1 MACNYSH
8 AGYIEKCSCIPYSGN
23 VCDDYILRFV
33 VENEV
38 CKLMFTVNWTNHLI
52 YPHYDSNRHFVM
64 VFAQLLYMRSSEY
77 KVQTLP
83 CLAKLQQ
90 VLYCPSALSANP
102 EYS

>member
-1 MACNYSH
+1 
-8 AGYIEKCSCIPYSGN
+8 
-23 VCDDYILRFV
+23 
-33 VENEV
+33 
-38 CKLMFTVNWTNHLI
+38 
-52 YPHYDSNRHFVM
+52 M

-102 EYS
+102 EYSWANGDDHAYLYLLPVESAHYSGADHVSLPNAASSADEQ